1 MVNKISKCQ
10 MCEKFFSSKR
20 ELKDHIDENHRIP
33 DPIAVTPSEAERIV
47 DDISSYNDAIL
58 STSVMDRKGNIIA
71 AKSKESFK
79 KAFGV
84 NLKMED
90 NYGGTL
96 AVATLSVVNEVRD
109 IFGEPQAIITIHKDC
124 TLMLLPVPSY
134 QLLVGIVLERSVD
147 EQDKIANEI
156 ERLLAHILR
165 SQ

>member
-10 MCEKFFSSKR
+10 ICEKFFSSKR
-20 ELKDHIDENHRIP
+20 ELKDHINENHRIS
-33 DPIAVTPSEAERIV
+33 DHMAVTPSEAERIA
-47 DDISSYNDAIL
+47 DDISSSNDGIL
-58 STSVMDRKGNIIA
+58 STSVMDRNGNIIA

-79 KAFGV
+79 ETFGV

-96 AVATLSVVNEVRD
+96 AVATLSIVNEVRE
-109 IFGEPQAIITIHKDC
+109 IFGEPQAIITIYQDC
-124 TLMLLPVPSY
+124 KLMLLPIPSY
-134 QLLVGIVLERSVD
+134 HLLVGLVLQRSVN

>member
-33 DPIAVTPSEAERIV
+33 DHMEVTPNEVERIV
-47 DDISSYNDAIL
+47 DDISSSNDEIL

-79 KAFGV
+79 EAFGV
-84 NLKMED
+84 NLKMEN

-109 IFGEPQAIITIHKDC
+109 IFGEPRAIITIHKDC
-124 TLMLLPVPSY
+124 KLMLLPVPSC
-134 QLLVGIVLERSVD
+134 QLLVGIVLEHSVN

-165 SQ
+165 S

>member
-1 MVNKISKCQ
+1 MNKISKCQ

-33 DPIAVTPSEAERIV
+33 DHMEVTPSEAERIV
-47 DDISSYNDAIL
+47 DDISSSNDGIL

-79 KAFGV
+79 EAFGV

-109 IFGEPQAIITIHKDC
+109 IFGEPRAIITIHKDC
-124 TLMLLPVPSY
+124 KLMLLPVPPY
-134 QLLVGIVLERSVD
+134 QLLVGLVLKHSVN